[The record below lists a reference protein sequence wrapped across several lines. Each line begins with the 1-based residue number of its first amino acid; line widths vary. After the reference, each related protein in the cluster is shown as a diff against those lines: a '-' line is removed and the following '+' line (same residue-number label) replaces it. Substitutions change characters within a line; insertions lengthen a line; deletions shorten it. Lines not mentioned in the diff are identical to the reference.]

1 MFFLNG
7 LLIQWGYVESSNELG
22 NVGFTSTNYTALLTY
37 DSSNSQWKYD
47 FAPRVYCKTRSGFK
61 SYLMQNP
68 PKTYWLAIGY

>member
-1 MFFLNG
+1 M
-7 LLIQWGYVESSNELG
+7 IECGYVESSNELG
-22 NVGFTSTNYTALLTY
+22 NVGFLINFTSTNYIALFTY
-37 DSSNSQWKYD
+37 DSGSSQGNYD